1 MIGTLVAHSGAVK
14 ATRQDLESIAPPAG
28 TTTWKPVRH
37 AELVSVIR
45 DQLET
50 RGLAIREETYAVQR
64 DGALLFGVL
73 DLAWRENGEFAAALG
88 LRTANDKTMAIQIAV
103 GIRVFVCDNLVF
115 SGDLIALR
123 RKHTAKLDLPREI
136 ARAIDRYQEGA
147 LALERGI
154 ERLRDAAI
162 SEHEAKA
169 RIFDV
174 FEQAILPIRFFRP
187 VCDAYFRPAA
197 DASDVKPRTLW
208 GLHNAMTRQVRRMS
222 PAPAFQAT
230 VELGKLFGL
239 GQCPS
244 LTGVEDAPSVKV
256 RP

>member
-1 MIGTLVAHSGAVK
+1 MIGTLVAHSGAIK

-50 RGLAIREETYAVQR
+50 RGLAIREEAYAVQR

-73 DLAWRENGEFAAALG
+73 DLAWRANGEFAAALG

-103 GIRVFVCDNLVF
+103 GFRVFVCDNLVF

-123 RKHTAKLDLPREI
+123 RKHTAGLDLPREI
-136 ARAIDRYQEGA
+136 AGAIDRYQEGA
-147 LALERGI
+147 LSLEHGI
-154 ERLRDAAI
+154 ERLRDTEI
-162 SEHEAKA
+162 ENHEAKA

-174 FEQAILPIRFFRP
+174 FEQAILPIR
-187 VCDAYFRPAA
+187 YFRRTADLYFDPPEDAA
-197 DASDVKPRTLW
+197 DVQPRSLW
-208 GLHNAMTRQVRRMS
+208 GLHNALTRQVRRMP
-222 PAPAFQAT
+222 PALAFQAT
-230 VELGKLFGL
+230 VRLGKFFGL
-239 GQCPS
+239 GKSPS
-244 LTGVEDAPSVKV
+244 LPGVNEALRVEV
-256 RP
+256 